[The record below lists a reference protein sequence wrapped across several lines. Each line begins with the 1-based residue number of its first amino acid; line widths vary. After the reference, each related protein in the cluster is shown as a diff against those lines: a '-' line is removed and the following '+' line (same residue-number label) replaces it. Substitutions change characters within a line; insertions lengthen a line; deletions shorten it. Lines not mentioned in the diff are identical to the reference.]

1 MAAKIHSSRIMGVAI
16 DNLTNICYTISEDKY
31 LKCTDITR
39 GNLIA
44 EVPVS
49 ASKLTA
55 LVLDKDYKRAFIT
68 NKANDVYIYD
78 VSTVRSKF
86 LVIL

>member
-1 MAAKIHSSRIMGVAI
+1 MGISI

-31 LKCTDITR
+31 FKCTDITR

-49 ASKLTA
+49 ATKLTA
-55 LVLDKDYKRAFIT
+55 LLLDKDYKRAFIS
-68 NKANDVYIYD
+68 NKSTDIYIYD
-78 VSTVRSKF
+78 VSTVRK
-86 LVIL
+86 